1 LTVYAVSAYGAVY
14 GEAALSGETALDGDG
29 NSERIVVRLPLRLT
43 TVTRLLGALAAEFTD
58 GRWVDDPDG
67 HLAIEVPKDV
77 PDDEHLTMVRIDDV
91 PGAGER
97 R

>member
-1 LTVYAVSAYGAVY
+1 M
-14 GEAALSGETALDGDG
+14 
-29 NSERIVVRLPLRLT
+29 RLPLRLT

-67 HLAIEVPKDV
+67 HLAIEVPVAD
-77 PDDEHLTMVRIDDV
+77 PDDPAMERVRIDEPQVDGSRQWTADV
-91 PGAGER
+91 AHHEPPPAEGSR